1 MRASETLQLI
11 INILRAPGWPFLTIY
26 HNLANIRPN
35 LIKLDSNESLR
46 DTAADYQHFESPL
59 VAISDN

>member
-1 MRASETLQLI
+1 MRACETLQII
-11 INILRAPGWPFLTIY
+11 INILRALWWSFLTID
-26 HNLANIRPN
+26 HNSANIRPN